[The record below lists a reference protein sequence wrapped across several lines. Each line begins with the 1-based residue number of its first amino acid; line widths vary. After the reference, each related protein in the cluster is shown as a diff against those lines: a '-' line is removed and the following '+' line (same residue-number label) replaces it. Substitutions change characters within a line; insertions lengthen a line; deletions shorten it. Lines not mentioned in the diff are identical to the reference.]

1 MNKKKDKEADRK
13 MNKKLF
19 KSIREYRKQSLLAP
33 FLVILEVLMEVLIPL
48 EMAKIIDV
56 GITNG
61 DLSYIVQ
68 RGVVLVVMA
77 MLALFFGVQAGNMA
91 AVAAA
96 GYAKNLRHD
105 IFYKVQDFSFKNIDH
120 FSTSGLVTRMTTDI
134 TNVQMAYM
142 MSIRLLARAP
152 IMILL
157 SWIMTLLINVKIALL
172 FLIVIPLLGGTLMF
186 IAKKAHPHFIK
197 VFDEYDELNNSV
209 QENVNASRVVKA
221 FVREDYEVNK
231 FHGVSNYVYTLF
243 TKAEKI
249 VAWNSPVLQF
259 MMYAE
264 VLLIAL
270 IGGRG
275 IVFGTMETGELTSVI
290 VYALQILM
298 SLNMVTFVFVMI
310 MIAEASTDRITEVLD
325 ELPEMQD
332 KTDAVEEVKNG
343 EIVFDHVNFS
353 YAGEGGNLSLKDIN
367 LHIKSGQTVG
377 IIGGT
382 GSAKSTLVQMI
393 PRLYDVTSG
402 AVKVAGVDV
411 RDYKLETLRDQV
423 SMVLQKNVLFSG
435 TIYDNIR
442 WGDENASNEE
452 VKRVCRLAQ
461 ADGFVSEFPNGY
473 ETMIVQGGN
482 NVSGGQKQRL
492 CIARALLKK
501 PKILILDDST
511 SAVDT
516 KTDALI
522 RKAFREE
529 IPDTTK
535 IIIAQRV
542 SSIEDAD
549 QIIVLD
555 GGKITGVGTSEE
567 LLKTNEIY
575 REVYESQV
583 KGGEE
588 DE

>member
-1 MNKKKDKEADRK
+1 

-19 KSIREYRKQSLLAP
+19 KSIREYKKESILAP
-33 FLVILEVLMEVLIPL
+33 ILVILEVLMEVLIPL

-56 GITNG
+56 GIANG
-61 DLSYIVQ
+61 DLGYIVQ
-68 RGVVLVVMA
+68 RGVILVIMA

-152 IMILL
+152 IMIFL
-157 SWIMTLLINVKIALL
+157 SWIMTLMLNVKIALL
-172 FLIVIPLLGGTLMF
+172 FLVVIPLLGGTLLF

-209 QENVNASRVVKA
+209 QENVNAARVVKA

-231 FHGVSNYVYTLF
+231 FHGVSDYVYTLF

-259 MMYAE
+259 MMYA
-264 VLLIAL
+264 VVILIAL
-270 IGGRG
+270 IGGRS

-325 ELPEMQD
+325 EVPEMQD
-332 KTDAVEEVKNG
+332 KTDAVKEVKNG
-343 EIVFDHVNFS
+343 EIVFDHVDFS
-353 YAGEGGNLSLKDIN
+353 YAGEGGNLSLKDVN

-411 RDYKLETLRDQV
+411 RDYNLEVLRDQV

-435 TIYDNIR
+435 TIYENIR
-442 WGDENASNEE
+442 WGDAHASDEE

-473 ETMIVQGGN
+473 DTMIVQGGN

-555 GGKITGVGTSEE
+555 DGKIAGVGTSEE
-567 LLKTNEIY
+567 LLKTNAIY

>member
-1 MNKKKDKEADRK
+1 MNKT
-13 MNKKLF
+13 LL
-19 KSIREYRKQSLLAP
+19 KSVREYKKQSVMAPLL
-33 FLVILEVLMEVLIPL
+33 VVLEVFMEVLIPL

-56 GITNG
+56 GIAQG
-61 DLSYIVQ
+61 DMNYIIQ
-68 RGVVLVVMA
+68 RGVILVVMA

-91 AVAAA
+91 AVAGA

-105 IFYKVQDFSFKNIDH
+105 IFYKIQEFSFHNIDH

-152 IMILL
+152 IMVIL
-157 SWIMTLLINVKIALL
+157 SWVMTLLLNKKAALL
-172 FLIVIPLLGGTLMF
+172 FLIVVPVLGGTLIF

-197 VFDEYDELNNSV
+197 VFDEYDVLNNSV

-221 FVREDYEVNK
+221 FVREDYEVKK
-231 FHGVSNYVYTLF
+231 FHGISQYVYNLF

-249 VAWNSPVLQF
+249 VAWNSPVMQF
-259 MMYAE
+259 VMYT
-264 VLLIAL
+264 VVILLVL
-270 IGGRG
+270 IGGKSIIG
-275 IVFGTMETGELTSVI
+275 GQMETGELTSII
-290 VYALQILM
+290 VYALQIIGALM
-298 SLNMVTFVFVMI
+298 MVTFVFVMI
-310 MIAEASTDRITEVLD
+310 MIAQASTDRITEVL
-325 ELPEMQD
+325 EEVPEMQD
-332 KTDAVEEVKNG
+332 KENAVKTVENG
-343 EIVFDHVNFS
+343 EIIFNHVNFS

-367 LHIKSGQTVG
+367 LHIESGQTIG

-382 GSAKSTLVQMI
+382 GSAKSTLVQLI
-393 PRLYDVTSG
+393 PRLYDVTG
-402 AVKVAGVDV
+402 GQVKVGGVDV
-411 RDYKLETLRDQV
+411 KDYDLKVLRDQV
-423 SMVLQKNVLFSG
+423 SMVLQKNVLFTG

-442 WGDENASNEE
+442 WGDKDASEEE

-461 ADGFVSEFPNGY
+461 ADGFVQEFPDGY
-473 ETMIVQGGN
+473 NTQIVQGGN

-535 IIIAQRV
+535 IIIAQRI

-555 GGKITGVGTSEE
+555 DGKVMGVGTSEE
-567 LLKTNEIY
+567 LLKTNDIY

-583 KGGEE
+583 KGGGE